1 MQMKRFIPFS
11 ERIEDAENLDIT
23 DILVHSMSYLDAA
36 AALAVKEQDS
46 NLLVDIFNESLKASD
61 RLTSVVL
68 HLEEMGENEDE
79 SIDLTEQSEFGFRP
93 AKGECEPEE
102 DDQ

>member
-1 MQMKRFIPFS
+1 MKRFIPFS
-11 ERIEDAENLDIT
+11 ERVEGNENLDIT

-36 AALAVKEQDS
+36 AAMAVREKDQDS
-46 NLLVDIFNESLKASD
+46 LVDIFNESLKASD
-61 RLTSVVL
+61 RLTSVIL
-68 HLEEMGENEDE
+68 HLEELGDEEDE

-93 AKGECEPEE
+93 AKGECELEE

>member
-1 MQMKRFIPFS
+1 MKRFIPFEEKLEDS
-11 ERIEDAENLDIT
+11 EELSLT

-36 AALAVKEQDS
+36 ARVAVKEQDTG
-46 NLLVDIFNESLKASD
+46 LLIEIFNESLRASD
-61 RLTSVVL
+61 RLTAVVL
-68 HLEEMGENEDE
+68 HLEEIGEDE
-79 SIDLTEQSEFGFRP
+79 DEYVDTTEQSEFGFRP